1 MVKAPFPMISI
12 LYVYFFDLLIYNIQ
26 IHRSCDKLESQ
37 FGTVSL
43 DIGGVEGQ
51 LREHEASKQ
60 AVMELLKFAQN
71 EADSIVSKIK
81 DQVSLIV

>member
-1 MVKAPFPMISI
+1 M
-12 LYVYFFDLLIYNIQ
+12 
-26 IHRSCDKLESQ
+26 
-37 FGTVSL
+37 SL

-81 DQVSLIV
+81 DQVSLNCMIPCPAYQYSNQYNDHFVASA